1 MTSDTLSNARNLS
14 ELTLYSP
21 VDLAYIATINWLFW
35 HKPAG
40 ATRRTIVV
48 AVQLG
53 IGWWYVK
60 EIGHLPIVVLGY
72 GSLLLTQTLV
82 ALVLKLPGWRSDVR
96 LLESSDVSKTI
107 TISEI
112 QQLTT
117 AVAVLSFLAVKSTSS
132 LEELMEALITT
143 IGFGV
148 VATLIQKAFI
158 ATRYNLLWMSLALG
172 NSLFIIGVIT
182 AKRIIE
188 RSMVAKAASPSG
200 QKRVLGIDL
209 GNWLAG
215 IDVVASTTV
224 FFVMVSMVPALVAWS
239 IVQTRGAKKRQ
250 EKLEKALAE
259 LKAQKVANK
268 ERTT

>member
-1 MTSDTLSNARNLS
+1 MTSELLSNARNLS
-14 ELTLYSP
+14 ELTLNSP
-21 VDLAYIATINWLFW
+21 VDMAYLATINWLYW

-40 ATRRTIVV
+40 TTRRTILV
-48 AVQLG
+48 AVELG

-60 EIGHLPIVVLGY
+60 EIGQLSIVVLGY

-82 ALVLKLPGWRSDVR
+82 ALVLKLPGWRSDLR
-96 LLESSDVSKTI
+96 LIESSEVSKTI

-112 QQLTT
+112 QRITA
-117 AVAVLSFLAVKSTSS
+117 AVAILCFLAVKSTNSV
-132 LEELMEALITT
+132 EELMETLILT

-148 VATLIQKAFI
+148 TATLIQKAFI
-158 ATRYNLLWMSLALG
+158 AARYNLLWMSLAMV

-188 RSMVAKAASPSG
+188 RGMVAQAAPASG

-209 GNWLAG
+209 ENWLAG
-215 IDVVASTTV
+215 MDVLASTTV

-239 IVQTRGAKKRQ
+239 MVQTRGATKRK
-250 EKLEKALAE
+250 EMLEKALAE
-259 LKAQKVANK
+259 VKAQKAAT
-268 ERTT
+268 EPTT